1 MNLESIRIEYTRGAL
16 DISNIGNDP
25 FIFFG
30 KWLDEAIYTG
40 IADPTAMSV
49 STIGQDG
56 FPQSRIVLLKSFDN
70 LGFIFFTNYTSQK
83 GKSIEQHPGASLL
96 FFWPELQRQVRITGE
111 VNKVSREITESYF
124 SSRPRSSQIGAWA
137 SAQSEEIPSREHL
150 EKLFEDIEEKYRDT
164 DIPAPAHWG
173 GYILKPLRF
182 EFWQGRESRMHDRF
196 SFEKTDS
203 GWHIRRLAP

>member
-1 MNLESIRIEYTRGAL
+1 MNLEAIRIEHTRGTL

-30 KWLDEAIYTG
+30 KWLDEAIYSG
-40 IADPTAMSV
+40 ITEPTAMSV

-56 FPQSRIVLLKSFDN
+56 YPQSRIVLLKSFDN
-70 LGFIFFTNYTSQK
+70 FGFTFFTNYNSQK
-83 GKSIEQHPGASLL
+83 GKTLEKRPVASLL

-111 VNKVSREITESYF
+111 VEKVSRETTGSYF
-124 SSRPRSSQIGAWA
+124 GSRPRSSQIGAWA
-137 SAQSEEIPSREHL
+137 SEQSEEIPSREHL
-150 EKLFEDIEEKYRDT
+150 EKLFEAIEKKYQDAE
-164 DIPAPAHWG
+164 IPAPAHWG
-173 GYILKPLRF
+173 GYKINPLRF

-196 SFEKTDS
+196 SFEKTGT

>member
-1 MNLESIRIEYTRGAL
+1 MNLESIRMEYTKGTL

-25 FIFFG
+25 FMFFG
-30 KWLDEAIYTG
+30 KWLDEAIYSG
-40 IADPTAMSV
+40 ITEPTAMSV

-70 LGFIFFTNYTSQK
+70 LGFIFFTNYNSQK
-83 GKSIEQHPGASLL
+83 GRSLEKRPVASLL

-111 VNKVSREITESYF
+111 VDKVSREITGSYF
-124 SSRPRSSQIGAWA
+124 STRPRSSQIGAWA

-150 EKLFEDIEEKYRDT
+150 ENLFEAIEVKFQDT
-164 DIPAPAHWG
+164 EIPAPAHWG
-173 GYILKPLRF
+173 GYKLKPVKF

-196 SFEKTDS
+196 SFEKTDT
-203 GWHIRRLAP
+203 GWQIRRLAP

>member
-1 MNLESIRIEYTRGAL
+1 MNLESIRIEYTRGTL

-30 KWLDEAIYTG
+30 KWLDEAIYSG
-40 IADPTAMSV
+40 ITEPTAMSV
-49 STIGQDG
+49 STIGLDG
-56 FPQSRIVLLKSFDN
+56 YPQSRIVLLKSFDN
-70 LGFIFFTNYTSQK
+70 LGFIFFTNYNSQK
-83 GKSIEQHPGASLL
+83 GKSLEQHPGASLL

-111 VNKVSREITESYF
+111 VEKVSREITGSYF

-150 EKLFEDIEEKYRDT
+150 ENLFEAIEEKFQDT
-164 DIPAPAHWG
+164 EIPAPAHWG
-173 GYILKPLRF
+173 GYKLNPVRF
-182 EFWQGRESRMHDRF
+182 EFWQGRENRMHDRF
-196 SFEKTDS
+196 SFEKTDT

>member
-1 MNLESIRIEYTRGAL
+1 MNLESIRMEYTKGTL
-16 DISNIGNDP
+16 DISNIGIDP

-30 KWLDEAIYTG
+30 KWLDEAIYSG
-40 IADPTAMSV
+40 ITEPTAMSV

-70 LGFIFFTNYTSQK
+70 LGFIFFTNYNSQK
-83 GKSIEQHPGASLL
+83 GRSLEKRPVASLL

-111 VNKVSREITESYF
+111 VDKVSREITGSYF
-124 SSRPRSSQIGAWA
+124 STRPRSSQIGAWA

-150 EKLFEDIEEKYRDT
+150 ENLFEAIEVKFQDIE
-164 DIPAPAHWG
+164 IPAPAHWG
-173 GYILKPLRF
+173 GYKLKPVKF

-203 GWHIRRLAP
+203 GWHTRRLAP